1 MEEKNM
7 NATEN
12 EDFEEVTETEEAAGS
27 GNAGALVVGIVG
39 GFLAY
44 AVIDGGKKLL
54 RFINE
59 RRREKKAAASPTD
72 NVIDVEFGDVKDDQ
86 TDSEEESSEE

>member
-44 AVIDGGKKLL
+44 AVIDGGKKTAA
-54 RFINE
+54 FHQ
-59 RRREKKAAASPTD
+59 REAS
-72 NVIDVEFGDVKDDQ
+72 G
-86 TDSEEESSEE
+86 EESCGQPDGQCD